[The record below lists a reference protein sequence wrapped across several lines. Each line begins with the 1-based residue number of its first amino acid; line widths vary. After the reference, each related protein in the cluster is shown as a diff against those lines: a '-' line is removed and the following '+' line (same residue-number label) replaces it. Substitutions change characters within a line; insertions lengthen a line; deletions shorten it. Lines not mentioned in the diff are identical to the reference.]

1 MKIQIMS
8 PAADRVD
15 FKVQPAKR
23 PTTLEGKV
31 VGVYGNQTGGDDVV
45 GDRIIEHLGRR
56 FSNIKFVRYGGPANA
71 KAGRPALSR
80 GTHIDDEEAAKIAQ
94 EVEVVV
100 GATAH

>member
-15 FKVQPAKR
+15 FKVQPARR
-23 PTTLEGKV
+23 PETLAGKK

-45 GDRIIEHLGRR
+45 GDRIIEHLNKRYPG
-56 FSNIKFVRYGGPANA
+56 IQTVRYGGPKAA
-71 KAGRPALSR
+71 KPGRPSLSR
-80 GTHIDDEEAAKIAQ
+80 GNHIDDEEAKRIAQ
-94 EVEVVV
+94 EVDVVV